1 MYSNIISGTA
11 MGIDGMLVNV
21 EADIS
26 PGLPTLSMVGYLAS
40 SVKEA
45 GERVRTAIKNSGF
58 IIPAS
63 RITVNLSPADVRK
76 DGAMYDLSIA
86 MAILTSMQIIPA
98 GKLENT
104 IILGELGLSGEIKA
118 VEGVLPIVHYAS
130 KQGIRKAIIPEENV
144 NEALFVDDIEI
155 YGVRELKAL
164 VDHLLGEASDDISYH
179 KTSKDMIRKGFENG
193 DINRHIDVNM
203 ENVRGQDTMK
213 RGVMVAVAGFHNI
226 LMSGAAGAGKSLI
239 ARCIPGIMPPLSY
252 EESLELTKIY
262 SISGLMKGQK
272 GLITERPFRSPHH
285 TVTET
290 ALVGGGAVPRPGEVS
305 LADRGVLFLDELPEY
320 KKKVIECLRQ
330 PMEDKTITISRH
342 HSTFKF
348 PSDFMLVAAMNP
360 CPCGHYPDRKFCRCT
375 ENEIKAYRNKI
386 SYPILDRIDI
396 RLEVKSVDYKEL
408 SSGKKTMSSEEMRE
422 QIEIARERQIYRFKD
437 EDIYFNSDIPQD
449 KIERFIKINPAG
461 EELLKKEFDTS
472 NLSARGY
479 FRIKRLARTVA
490 DLNDRDEIQEDDVYE
505 AMFYRNISDRSE
517 VIG

>member
-130 KQGIRKAIIPEENV
+130 KQGIKKAIIPEENV

-272 GLITERPFRSPHH
+272 GLIIERPFRSPHH

-437 EDIYFNSDIPQD
+437 EDICFNSDIPQD

-517 VIG
+517 AIG